1 MVSQLRN
8 GLAALVLAL
17 GTAGLLY
24 ACSSSDD
31 SNVGGSG
38 AATTSPGG
46 SGGLGGSAGHGAQAG
61 GVGATGAGGALG
73 GHGGT
78 AGSGGGLS
86 PTETCLQVCDAMEYC
101 INGSGGAGG
110 AGGAW
115 VQGCLGPCYPS
126 LASCTVA
133 QLEALLACLSPN
145 IQPNCDFAAY
155 NVCANAVGCVDSG

>member
-1 MVSQLRN
+1 MVSQMRN
-8 GLAALVLAL
+8 GIAALVLAV

-31 SNVGGSG
+31 TSVGGSG
-38 AATTSPGG
+38 AATTSHGG
-46 SGGLGGSAGHGAQAG
+46 AGGRGGAGGHGAHAG

-78 AGSGGGLS
+78 AGSGGALS
-86 PTETCLQVCDAMEYC
+86 ATETCLQVCDAMASC
-101 INGSGGAGG
+101 INGSGGAAG

-126 LASCTVA
+126 LATCTVV
-133 QLEALLACLSPN
+133 QLEQLLACLSPH
-145 IQPNCDFAAY
+145 IQPDCDFAAY
-155 NVCANAVGCVDSG
+155 NVCANAVGCVDNA